1 MEDLW
6 DKIGG
11 VVAAVITAFG
21 GFYMYDRKTTN
32 ERITKVELDIAQS
45 KSDIRVIETKFDEL
59 KEDTKEIKESQKAI
73 IELLTTLPNR
83 RSK

>member
-6 DKIGG
+6 DKLGAI
-11 VVAAVITAFG
+11 VAAIITAFG

-32 ERITKVELDIAQS
+32 ERITKVESELAQS
-45 KSDIRVIETKFDEL
+45 KSDIRVIETKFTEL

-73 IELLTTLPNR
+73 IELLTR
-83 RSK
+83 AK

>member
-6 DKIGG
+6 DKLGAI
-11 VVAAVITAFG
+11 VAAIITAFG

-32 ERITKVELDIAQS
+32 ERITKVESELAQS
-45 KSDIRVIETKFDEL
+45 KSDIRVIETKFTEL

-73 IELLTTLPNR
+73 IELLTALPKR
-83 RSK
+83 RAK